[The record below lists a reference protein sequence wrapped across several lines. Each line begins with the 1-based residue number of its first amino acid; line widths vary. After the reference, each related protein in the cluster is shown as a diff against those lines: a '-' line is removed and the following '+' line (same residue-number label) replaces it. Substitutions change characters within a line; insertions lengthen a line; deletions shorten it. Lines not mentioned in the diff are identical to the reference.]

1 MDAAETGRKG
11 EAVAAR
17 YYQQRGC
24 LLLAHDYRTR
34 MGEIDLILREP
45 DGTIVLCEVKTR
57 SPDPLASPASAVT
70 PAKQRRLIRAAEQYL
85 QQTGQS
91 DAPARFDVAEVTPL
105 DSGRWMVHI
114 IKGAPVGKRQKPAFA
129 AADKKGS
136 LWTRGRKGATTMQFF
151 STRDRN
157 RVVNA
162 SQAIAQG
169 LSDEGGL
176 FVPQS
181 FPKVDVASICAL
193 DYPEM
198 AAAIVGQYLTDYS
211 QQFLAEAAK
220 TTYGEAFDGKA
231 GYLAPVSDEVYS
243 LELWHGPTCA
253 FKDYALQLMP
263 KLLVEAKKNL
273 GRTEKTLILVA
284 TSGDTGK
291 AALDGYHDIP
301 GVEIAVFFPTGGTSE
316 IQRLQMAT
324 QEGDNVAVYAV
335 HGNFDDAQTGVKRVF
350 GDTAI
355 AAELAKRNI
364 RLSSANSIN
373 WGRLVPQIVYYFA
386 AYAQLLKAGQIAL
399 GDAVDFCVPTGNFG
413 DILAGYYAK
422 QMGLPVGKL
431 VCASNEN
438 NVLTDFLTTGTYTAR
453 RAFYKTTS
461 PSMDILVSSNLE
473 RLLYHVTGSDTEVAS
488 LMKQLNETGSYTV
501 RPETL
506 AAIQE
511 SFACGWSSEAQVAGE
526 IRARYEQDHYLCDTH
541 TAVAFHVASQHKRD
555 GVPMVVLSTASPFK
569 FPRSV
574 LEALGHAAP
583 ANDFEAMQQ
592 LEEAT
597 GCTAPASLSALR
609 QKAERFHTVI
619 DPEQIAQV
627 ALRYQA

>member
-1 MDAAETGRKG
+1 
-11 EAVAAR
+11 
-17 YYQQRGC
+17 
-24 LLLAHDYRTR
+24 
-34 MGEIDLILREP
+34 
-45 DGTIVLCEVKTR
+45 
-57 SPDPLASPASAVT
+57 
-70 PAKQRRLIRAAEQYL
+70 
-85 QQTGQS
+85 
-91 DAPARFDVAEVTPL
+91 
-105 DSGRWMVHI
+105 
-114 IKGAPVGKRQKPAFA
+114 
-129 AADKKGS
+129 
-136 LWTRGRKGATTMQFF
+136 MQFF

-157 RVVNA
+157 RVVSA

-181 FPKVDVASICAL
+181 FPQVDVQAICGL
-193 DYPEM
+193 EYPEM

-220 TTYGEAFDGKA
+220 ATYGEAFGGKA
-231 GYLAPVSDEVYS
+231 GYLAPVSDSVYS

-273 GRTEKTLILVA
+273 NRTEKTLILVA

-324 QEGDNVAVYAV
+324 QEGENVAVYAV
-335 HGNFDDAQTGVKRVF
+335 RGNFDDAQTGVKRVF
-350 GDTAI
+350 GDGAI

-386 AYAQLLKAGQIAL
+386 AYARLLKAGTIAF
-399 GDAVDFCVPTGNFG
+399 GDKVDFCVPTGNFG

-438 NVLTDFLTTGTYTAR
+438 NVLTDFLTTGTYTAKR
-453 RAFYKTTS
+453 EFFKTTS

-473 RLLYHVTGSDTEVAS
+473 RLLYHVTGSDTEVAA
-488 LMKQLNETGSYTV
+488 LMKSLAETGSYTV

-506 AAIQE
+506 LDHTGELRVRLEQRGAGGRGDPRPLRTGRLPLRYPHGGGLPCGRAAQAGRRAHGGALHRIALQVP
-511 SFACGWSSEAQVAGE
+511 AQRAGSAGPD
-526 IRARYEQDHYLCDTH
+526 RTGQR
-541 TAVAFHVASQHKRD
+541 FR
-555 GVPMVVLSTASPFK
+555 
-569 FPRSV
+569 
-574 LEALGHAAP
+574 GHAAAGRDHRP
-583 ANDFEAMQQ
+583 HRTGQLVGAAPEGRALQHRHRPGADRTGGAELSGVMQ
-592 LEEAT
+592 
-597 GCTAPASLSALR
+597 R
-609 QKAERFHTVI
+609 
-619 DPEQIAQV
+619 
-627 ALRYQA
+627 

>member
-1 MDAAETGRKG
+1 MK
-11 EAVAAR
+11 
-17 YYQQRGC
+17 YY
-24 LLLAHDYRTR
+24 
-34 MGEIDLILREP
+34 
-45 DGTIVLCEVKTR
+45 
-57 SPDPLASPASAVT
+57 
-70 PAKQRRLIRAAEQYL
+70 
-85 QQTGQS
+85 
-91 DAPARFDVAEVTPL
+91 
-105 DSGRWMVHI
+105 
-114 IKGAPVGKRQKPAFA
+114 
-129 AADKKGS
+129 
-136 LWTRGRKGATTMQFF
+136 
-151 STRDRN
+151 STRDKN
-157 RVVNA
+157 VSLSAAEAVKM
-162 SQAIAQG
+162 G
-169 LSDEGGL
+169 LSRDGGL
-176 FVPQS
+176 LTPTRIPQIDRA
-181 FPKVDVASICAL
+181 FLERLIPMEYAQRAAKVMAL
-193 DYPEM
+193 
-198 AAAIVGQYLTDYS
+198 YLTDYS
-211 QQFLAEAAK
+211 EEELLTFGRNAYGPAQFDDPIA
-220 TTYGEAFDGKA
+220 
-231 GYLAPVSDEVYS
+231 APVRKVEDGLYC
-243 LELWHGPTCA
+243 LELWHGPTSA
-253 FKDYALQLMP
+253 FKDMALQMLP
-263 KLLVEAKKNL
+263 QLLSAALRKTGEK
-273 GRTEKTLILVA
+273 RTACILAA

-291 AALDGYHDIP
+291 AAMAGFADVPQTCIQVYYPKDGVSP
-301 GVEIAVFFPTGGTSE
+301 VQE
-316 IQRLQMAT
+316 RQMVT
-324 QEGDNVAVYAV
+324 QEGENVDVRAVI
-335 HGNFDDAQTGVKRVF
+335 GNFDDAQAGVKRIFSDEAVR
-350 GDTAI
+350 
-355 AAELAKRNI
+355 AELDKRGYF
-364 RLSSANSIN
+364 LSSANSIN
-373 WGRLVPQIVYYFA
+373 WGRILPQVVYYIS
-386 AYAQLLKAGQIAL
+386 AYCDLVRDGAL
-399 GDAVDFCVPTGNFG
+399 AMGDQVNFCVPTGNFG

-422 QMGLPVGKL
+422 RMGLPVGKL
-431 VCASNEN
+431 VCASTEN

-453 RAFYKTTS
+453 REFYKTTS

-511 SFACGWSSEAQVAGE
+511 SFACGWSSEAQVAEE